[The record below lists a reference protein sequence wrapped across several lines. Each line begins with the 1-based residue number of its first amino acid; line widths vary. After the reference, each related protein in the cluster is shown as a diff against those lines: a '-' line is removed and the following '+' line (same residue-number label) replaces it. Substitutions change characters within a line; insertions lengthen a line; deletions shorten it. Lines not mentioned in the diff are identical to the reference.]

1 MQDPRFVPPA
11 EIQRRIHGLQRHM
24 ALRGIHGALISR
36 RIDLLYFSGCA
47 QNAYLY
53 IPQKHDPILLVRK
66 HAPRARLDSP
76 LPVQVGIESIR
87 DIPEAIVENGLPLPA
102 VLGMAWDALPVREF
116 RFFHRLF
123 SPRVLVDISGPIHS
137 LRSVKSWWEIDR
149 IAASFRLCATAQ
161 EELADSIDPG
171 MSETYLA
178 GRFEA
183 YARCHGHGGGIRV
196 RRPAEDDRSAWLS
209 NRQETVAENSP
220 VGVGFR
226 AVINGY
232 HAAIARI
239 HGRERGTPAHN
250 RAADALEAFHE
261 QILSRTAGCTGLKDI
276 QENASS
282 VTAIQKHRHSTRQQ
296 WHWSLYGIGLEL
308 REPIES
314 TACCERSHDEG
325 TCVVL
330 ETRLQASTGLVLS
343 LQDTLLLDDRGLG
356 RL

>member
-1 MQDPRFVPPA
+1 MQDPRFVPPG
-11 EIQRRIHGLQRHM
+11 EIQRRIRGLQHHM
-24 ALRGIHGALISR
+24 ASQGVHGALISR

-76 LPVQVGIESIR
+76 LPVQAGLGSIR
-87 DIPEAIVENGLPLPA
+87 DIPEAIVENGLPLPE
-102 VLGMAWDALPVREF
+102 VLGMAWDVLPVREF
-116 RFFHRLF
+116 RFFRRLF
-123 SPRVLVDISGPIHS
+123 SPRALVDISGPIHS
-137 LRSVKSWWEIDR
+137 LRSNKSRWEIDR

-161 EELADSIDPG
+161 EELADKIDPG
-171 MSETYLA
+171 MSETHLA

-183 YARCHGHGGGIRV
+183 YARVHGHGGGIRV

-209 NRQETVAENSP
+209 GEEKAVPGNSP

-261 QILSRTAGCTGLKDI
+261 EILSLSAGCTGLKDLR
-276 QENASS
+276 ETASF
-282 VTAIQKHRHSTRQQ
+282 VTAMQKRRPSNRQ
-296 WHWSLYGIGLEL
+296 WHWSLHGIGLEL
-308 REPIES
+308 WEPVET
-314 TACCERSHDEG
+314 TAYGERFHDQG

-330 ETRLQASTGLVLS
+330 ETRLQTSTGLVLS
-343 LQDTLLLDDRGLG
+343 LQDTLLVDARGLG